1 MPYIKREKNDKDSM
15 LRRVLK
21 KIFQIVGINP
31 SDLIQ
36 KISKW
41 SISYSVRENKFVE
54 LIERLRQ
61 ITPDISRQE
70 LTAMSGYND
79 YWELKRRALQAFQCN
94 MMLKALEPLTVKNL
108 TVVDIGDSA
117 GTHMLYLKELTKDKF
132 DIDTIGVNLDPA
144 AIEKIKARGQKAV
157 LCRAEDLNL
166 GDKKVDLFTSFQMVE
181 HLHNPAIFFRR
192 LAKRSPCNK
201 IVLTGPYMKSSRV
214 GLHNIRNKVNKSV
227 IAEEEHIFEL
237 DPEDWSLLF
246 LHSGW
251 KVTYSQIYYQ
261 YPRKIPIVNTI
272 LGWFWRKTDFEG
284 FWGVILE
291 KDTTFSD
298 CYQDWED

>member
-1 MPYIKREKNDKDSM
+1 MF
-15 LRRVLK
+15 RRVLK
-21 KIFQIVGINP
+21 KILQIVGINP

-36 KISKW
+36 KISRW
-41 SISYSVRENKFVE
+41 SISHSVRENKFVE

-61 ITPDISRQE
+61 IAPDISRQE

-79 YWELKRRALQAFQCN
+79 YWELKRRALQAFQCA

-132 DIDTIGVNLDPA
+132 DIDAIGVNLDPA
-144 AIEKIKARGQKAV
+144 AIEKIKARGQKAL
-157 LCRAEDLNL
+157 LCRAEDLDL
-166 GDKKVDLFTSFQMVE
+166 GDKKVDIFTSFQMVE
-181 HLHNPAIFFRR
+181 HLHNPSIFFRR

-201 IVLTGPYMKSSRV
+201 IVLTVPYMKNSRV
-214 GLHNIRNKVNKSV
+214 GLHNIRNNVNKSV

-237 DPEDWSLLF
+237 CPEDWSLLF

-251 KVTYSQIYYQ
+251 KVIYSQIYYQ
-261 YPRKIPIVNTI
+261 YPRRLPIVNTI
-272 LGWFWRKTDFEG
+272 LGWFWRKTDYEG